1 MELESLLPRV
11 ALALGIGLLIGLERG
26 WRTREAEPGSR
37 TAGIRT
43 FALSGLL
50 GGIIAAVAKAA
61 GGPASAG
68 GGIVLALGFTAYSA
82 VIAAFCREENRADGT
97 FSATT
102 AVAGMLT
109 FALGAYA
116 VVGDELIAAAA
127 AVAAAGLLAV
137 RDELHGLVERITW
150 PELRSGLLLLA
161 MTFIALPIVPGEPI
175 GPFGGVNP
183 REVWIIAI
191 VLACVS
197 FMGYAAVKYLGAS
210 RGVLLAAAAGGLVSS
225 TAVTVAN
232 ARRAAANEGSPLLLA
247 AGVSVATAVSFLRVF
262 TIAAALQPKLL
273 LVMGPALV
281 SAIAAAV
288 GFAMVTMLWRR
299 AGEHQ
304 QQMVDFRNPFGFWS
318 VIGFALFLA
327 AIIVLGRA
335 VGETFGGQG
344 AIAGAIVVGLVD
356 VDSVTIS
363 MARLVPNTLSLEVA
377 AYAILA
383 AVASDTVSKVAIGA
397 VIGRGRFAAE
407 IAVMALLCLSVAGVV
422 LGLTFAF

>member
-150 PELRSGLLLLA
+150 PELRSGLRC
-161 MTFIALPIVPGEPI
+161 LP
-175 GPFGGVNP
+175 
-183 REVWIIAI
+183 
-191 VLACVS
+191 
-197 FMGYAAVKYLGAS
+197 
-210 RGVLLAAAAGGLVSS
+210 
-225 TAVTVAN
+225 
-232 ARRAAANEGSPLLLA
+232 
-247 AGVSVATAVSFLRVF
+247 
-262 TIAAALQPKLL
+262 
-273 LVMGPALV
+273 
-281 SAIAAAV
+281 
-288 GFAMVTMLWRR
+288 
-299 AGEHQ
+299 
-304 QQMVDFRNPFGFWS
+304 
-318 VIGFALFLA
+318 
-327 AIIVLGRA
+327 
-335 VGETFGGQG
+335 
-344 AIAGAIVVGLVD
+344 
-356 VDSVTIS
+356 
-363 MARLVPNTLSLEVA
+363 
-377 AYAILA
+377 
-383 AVASDTVSKVAIGA
+383 
-397 VIGRGRFAAE
+397 
-407 IAVMALLCLSVAGVV
+407 
-422 LGLTFAF
+422 